1 MIHYS
6 SIIYRRN
13 TNKRRDFDLKEIK
26 KHNLEKLLD
35 KEVLRNTHRGYVNKK
50 GNPVGYHNTVNKTYM
65 EDYYVDLADRI

>member
-1 MIHYS
+1 M
-6 SIIYRRN
+6 
-13 TNKRRDFDLKEIK
+13 KEIK

-35 KEVLRNTHRGYVNKK
+35 KEVLRNTHRGYINKK